1 VLILSLDT
9 TTRAGSAAVL
19 RDDAVLAVAEGDASH
34 THGERLPGE
43 LDAVLQAAGVALADI
58 ELLTVARGPGAFTG
72 LRIGLAAMQGVA
84 MVTGR
89 PVVGVSALDALAVAA
104 FDQLKVPRA
113 RIGAWMDAA
122 RGEVF
127 AAAYDVSGE
136 VGGVPVLTPLGEP
149 EVDGPEAV
157 WRRWQGA
164 SHVDAADSTVE
175 HAHGPWVFIGD
186 GAGVY
191 RSHLP
196 ALTVVPVPPLAP
208 VIARIGR
215 RQVGSGHH
223 DPHGLQPL
231 YVRRPDAERGPHP

>member
-43 LDAVLQAAGVALADI
+43 LDAVLQAAGVPLADI
-58 ELLTVARGPGAFTG
+58 DLLTVARGPGAFTG

-104 FDQLKVPRA
+104 FDQLKVTRA
-113 RIGAWMDAA
+113 LVGAWMDAA

-127 AAAYDVSGE
+127 AAAYDVSADA
-136 VGGVPVLTPLGEP
+136 GGVPVLTPLAEP
-149 EVDGPEAV
+149 EADTPEAV
-157 WRRWQGA
+157 WARWR
-164 SHVDAADSTVE
+164 TLP
-175 HAHGPWVFIGD
+175 HAVLSWVFIGD
-186 GAGVY
+186 GASAY
-191 RSHLP
+191 RSLLP
-196 ALTVVPVPPLAP
+196 GLAVLPSSPLAP
-208 VIARIGR
+208 VVARLGR
-215 RQVGSGHH
+215 RQVASGPHQPH
-223 DPHGLQPL
+223 DLQPL
-231 YVRRPDAERGPHP
+231 YVRRPDAERGPRA